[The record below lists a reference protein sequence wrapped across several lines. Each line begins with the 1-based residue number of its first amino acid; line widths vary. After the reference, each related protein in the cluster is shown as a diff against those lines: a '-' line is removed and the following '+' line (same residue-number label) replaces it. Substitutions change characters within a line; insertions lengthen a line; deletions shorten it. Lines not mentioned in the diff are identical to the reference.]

1 MINIIV
7 WLMIVHYQ
15 AEEHILDKQ
24 PASREAKWFVVRQN
38 KFTSK
43 APFER
48 PCSKAN
54 TEHSEETGWLLA
66 AGCK

>member
-24 PASREAKWFVVRQN
+24 PASRKAKVVRLG
-38 KFTSK
+38 
-43 APFER
+43 APAKQVHFES
-48 PCSKAN
+48 P
-54 TEHSEETGWLLA
+54 L
-66 AGCK
+66 